1 MSKYFKRA
9 FGGYKPVD
17 KLIVVELEELDAKKV
32 PNCSALC
39 VEVKR
44 GDRNIRSKE
53 IPCHKGISFPIHINS
68 QLAMLSQFYVDKD
81 KVQDKTLNLR
91 MLALSAGD
99 PDVVLGETNFN
110 ISRFY
115 GHKQQK
121 MELPIR
127 DEFFTIHCKISVV
140 DLSHGPDVDVDVA
153 HVLKMEDP
161 NRLKNIS
168 QEQRTHI
175 SSQSSIHEE
184 RRAKGEVT
192 MELGTHYET

>member
-1 MSKYFKRA
+1 
-9 FGGYKPVD
+9 
-17 KLIVVELEELDAKKV
+17 
-32 PNCSALC
+32 
-39 VEVKR
+39 
-44 GDRNIRSKE
+44 
-53 IPCHKGISFPIHINS
+53 
-68 QLAMLSQFYVDKD
+68 
-81 KVQDKTLNLR
+81 

-121 MELPIR
+121 MELPTR

-153 HVLKMEDP
+153 QVLKMEDP

-184 RRAKGEVT
+184 RRGKGEVT

>member
-32 PNCSALC
+32 PNCQALTI
-39 VEVKR
+39 EVKR

-91 MLALSAGD
+91 MLAISPGEH
-99 PDVVLGETNFN
+99 DVVLGETNFN

-115 GHKQQK
+115 GHKQ
-121 MELPIR
+121 
-127 DEFFTIHCKISVV
+127 
-140 DLSHGPDVDVDVA
+140 
-153 HVLKMEDP
+153 
-161 NRLKNIS
+161 
-168 QEQRTHI
+168 
-175 SSQSSIHEE
+175 
-184 RRAKGEVT
+184 
-192 MELGTHYET
+192 